1 MTQQN
6 WNCMFTSFVMYPLF
20 KSYSHD
26 YEIIAVTDT
35 WLSNNIVDNEILPI
49 NYTPYTIAIS

>member
-1 MTQQN
+1 
-6 WNCMFTSFVMYPLF
+6 MFNFVMYPLF

-26 YEIIAVTDT
+26 YEIIAITDT

-49 NYTPYTIAIS
+49 INYTPYTIAIL